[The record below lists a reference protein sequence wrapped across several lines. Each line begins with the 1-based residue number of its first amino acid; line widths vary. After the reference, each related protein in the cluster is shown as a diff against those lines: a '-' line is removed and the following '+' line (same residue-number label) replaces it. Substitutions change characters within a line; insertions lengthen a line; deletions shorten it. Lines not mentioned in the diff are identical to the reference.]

1 MQLWYHHTPPPS
13 ARPPKSSIPTIIL
26 QSPLAVFPPKWPLAP
41 WEFTWRLCPCWPDCR
56 FTSTNGPDESRSL
69 AIRSLFIY
77 LTYRRPTG
85 RQIICPLWRFVPHA
99 TRNRPKICQR
109 ILFLPARLRLPL
121 KLIFLVVELVLAV
134 FRSELEEVNRQI
146 ALAELGLFRISLRSI
161 WLVFPF
167 FSIPKILEMLYI
179 LLLFLQKSPFLFF

>member
-1 MQLWYHHTPPPS
+1 LQLWYHHTPPPS
-13 ARPPKSSIPTIIL
+13 ARPRKSSIPTIIL

-99 TRNRPKICQR
+99 TRNR
-109 ILFLPARLRLPL
+109 LFLPARLRLPL

-167 FSIPKILEMLYI
+167 FSI
-179 LLLFLQKSPFLFF
+179 LFLQKSPFLFF